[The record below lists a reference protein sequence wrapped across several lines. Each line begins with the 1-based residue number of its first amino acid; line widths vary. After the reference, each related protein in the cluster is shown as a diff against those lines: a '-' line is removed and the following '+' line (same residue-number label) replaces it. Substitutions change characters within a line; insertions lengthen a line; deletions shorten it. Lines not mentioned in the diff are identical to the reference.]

1 MWVDAGSGA
10 HIMAGSLSLA
20 VLICLVRTGIVAG
33 ILIINVSVVVPDG
46 IVITGTVVLMIALLL
61 LFGWIWCY

>member
-1 MWVDAGSGA
+1 
-10 HIMAGSLSLA
+10 MAGSLSLA